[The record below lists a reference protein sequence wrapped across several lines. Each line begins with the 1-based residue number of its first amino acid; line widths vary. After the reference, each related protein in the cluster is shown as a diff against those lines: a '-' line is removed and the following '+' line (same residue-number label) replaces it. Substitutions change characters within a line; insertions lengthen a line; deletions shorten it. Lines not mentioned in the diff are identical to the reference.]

1 MKPILGDSGSRS
13 QSSSLALLFHVFMS
27 ALTVIYKW
35 RSIEEWG
42 GGGGGGGGG
51 RGGAREC
58 GLPVTYVLG
67 LACAVLRWRV
77 STRCM
82 CIPSIYA
89 MM

>member
-42 GGGGGGGGG
+42 GGGGRGGG
-51 RGGAREC
+51 GGAREC
-58 GLPVTYVLG
+58 GLPVICTRTGVCCFTLASKHEMYVYSQYI
-67 LACAVLRWRV
+67 VY
-77 STRCM
+77 M
-82 CIPSIYA
+82 Q
-89 MM
+89 